1 MLSERETLKI
11 VRLDDLSRQW
21 EKLHKEVCAILENKY
36 PYVIHFDDGDS
47 IGSIIAKE
55 EIPKSA
61 QKDKD
66 GIYVTYMQQGE
77 DWGSGTVY
85 IPLNNEYEEYLQV
98 HYST

>member
-21 EKLHKEVCAILENKY
+21 EKLHKEVCSILENKY
-36 PYVIHFDDGDS
+36 PDVIHFDDGDS

-61 QKDKD
+61 QKDQD

>member
-1 MLSERETLKI
+1 MLTKSETLKI

-21 EKLHKEVCAILENKY
+21 EKLYKEVCSILEDKY
-36 PYVIHFDDGDS
+36 SDVIDFDNGDS
-47 IGSIIAKE
+47 IGDIAAKE

-61 QKDKD
+61 QKNKD
-66 GIYVTYMQQGE
+66 GTYVTYMQQGE

>member
-1 MLSERETLKI
+1 MLSKRETLKI
-11 VRLDDLSRQW
+11 IRLDDLSRQW
-21 EKLHKEVCAILENKY
+21 ERLYKEVCSILENKY
-36 PYVIHFDDGDS
+36 SEVVDFDNGDS

-61 QKDKD
+61 QKDQN